1 MDLDERMAAYQAF
14 LKKAEAMEGAY
25 ERSRDTQIL
34 EEGVQKLAQDPNSH
48 PYGDHMIHWAD
59 ALMEAGDI
67 AGGGACLTAMEKYFP
82 HFNNQVIFRMRMAQ
96 YHMENG
102 NEEAA
107 RKSLITLCKAIRNY
121 EEAIEWNGLTALWEK
136 YKYLVEGLVE
146 PPKQWRSLVQCK
158 ATKLKTPAECEKPI
172 ADILALPDEDILGE
186 LSTHLQELT
195 GNGDVIQA
203 LNKWERTAYYV
214 DELCMEV
221 NSGGFEG
228 YLYYHGTHFEKAYKA
243 LEQMGAGQMTA
254 LLDRVRAKFPRGRIP
269 KTLDSIQNTM
279 DRMEE
284 KGVDFE
290 AEDDCYYG
298 GTERELLERLTA
310 WVRNNEKKFR

>member
-1 MDLDERMAAYQAF
+1 MDIDKSTAAYQDF
-14 LKKAEAMEGAY
+14 LWMVEWFQEAYARTG
-25 ERSRDTQIL
+25 
-34 EEGVQKLAQDPNSH
+34 DPQELVSGIWRVSCDKRCH
-48 PYGDHMIHWAD
+48 PYVDQLLMLGNSYIESGDTA
-59 ALMEAGDI
+59 AGI
-67 AGGGACLTAMEKYFP
+67 ACMQAVKKFFP
-82 HFNNQVIFRMRMAQ
+82 RFNNETLYHLRMAQ
-96 YHMENG
+96 YHIENG
-102 NEEAA
+102 DEASGRA
-107 RKSLITLCKAIRNY
+107 CLLTLCRRVGNY
-121 EEAIEWNGLTALWEK
+121 EESIEVNGLTPLWEK
-136 YKYLVEGLVE
+136 YKHLVQGLVA
-146 PPKQWRSLVQCK
+146 PSGRVMTSR
-158 ATKLKTPAECEKPI
+158 TKTKAECDTRI
-172 ADILALPDEDILGE
+172 HDILALPDEDILNE

-195 GNGDVIQA
+195 GNGEVIQA

-254 LLDRVRAKFPRGRIP
+254 LLDRVREKFPRNRIP

-310 WVRNNEKKFR
+310 YVRENAKHFR